1 MKKLKGF
8 MLVLLILCLTA
19 VPLAAQ
25 GVDEESSEE
34 ALIEAAR
41 VMRESGRVQFNFK
54 DLEIIKYVRFMSEL
68 LEENILVD
76 PSVKG
81 EVTIISP
88 RAVTIDQARDI
99 MISVLEMQG
108 LSLQTYSGYSKLI
121 PAKKGASTENIVR
134 KGKMGPGFG
143 DQDVVQIIPLDYV
156 SANFVMGAV
165 QKSLGKRINIVPL
178 LSGGGVILSGSA
190 SEVQQAVGIIHAVDN
205 PSSVKVSRTIL
216 VENAS
221 PELIAKHIAYLSKDK
236 NSPLHGLFVTADPSS
251 RKLILVGESTALSEA
266 VSVVKDL
273 DVPARAG
280 DFHVYRLQNADA
292 TTVAEQLSELLGVA
306 AKLEPDKK
314 GALPNTVVA
323 DTATN
328 SLIFAAPSYQYD
340 NLVNIIQQLDTQPKQ
355 VLLRGVI
362 AEVNLGKLK
371 DAGFD
376 WAGYGGSELGDDAL
390 FGGMAQMG
398 STGVPSTFLDYF
410 QDLTTTEELETRD
423 GETYKVTNTQ
433 TKGLLYASIR
443 LLNQYDAVNV
453 LSMPRLMCTDNMESS
468 LQVGQVIPQL
478 KQRNAD
484 VTNPSSVEN
493 SYEYK
498 DTGIILKVTPH
509 VRSGNLVALDIE
521 QTIEDVLST
530 QTSDTP
536 TTSKREITT
545 SVMVRDG
552 ETIVLGG
559 LITDSEKFLK
569 NRVPGLSYIPLLGNL
584 FTTTSRQKERVELV
598 LLLTPEIIDTPEE
611 ATEVTHRVME
621 SGRKDMT
628 PEEVKLQMRFQKLYD
643 ESVKKQ

>member
-1 MKKLKGF
+1 MKTLKGF
-8 MLVLLILCLTA
+8 LLILLILCMTA
-19 VPLAAQ
+19 VPLLAQ
-25 GVDEESSEE
+25 DGAGEPSEE
-34 ALIEAAR
+34 ALAEAAR

-54 DLEIIKYVRFMSEL
+54 DLDIVKYVRFMSEL
-68 LEENILVD
+68 LEENILID
-76 PSVKG
+76 PAVKG
-81 EVTIISP
+81 VVTIISP
-88 RAVTIDQARDI
+88 RAVSIDQARDI
-99 MISVLEMQG
+99 MISMLEMNG
-108 LSLQTYSGYSKLI
+108 FSLQTYSGYSKLI
-121 PAKKGASTENIVR
+121 PAKKGQSSENMVR

-143 DQDVVQIIPLDYV
+143 DQNVVQIIPLDYV

-165 QKSLGKRINIVPL
+165 QKSLGKELGIVPL
-178 LSGGGVILSGSA
+178 LSGTGVILNGTA
-190 SEVQQAVGIIHAVDN
+190 SDVQKAVSIIHAVDN
-205 PSSVKVSRTIL
+205 PASVKVSRTIL

-221 PELIAKHIAYLSKDK
+221 PELISKHLTFLSKDK
-236 NSPLHGLFVTADPSS
+236 NSPLFGLFVTADVSS
-251 RKLILVGESTALSEA
+251 RKLILVGESTALTEA
-266 VSVVKDL
+266 ESVVKDL

-280 DFHVYRLQNADA
+280 DFHVYRLENADSTA
-292 TTVAEQLSELLGVA
+292 VAEQLSQLLGVA
-306 AKLEPDKK
+306 AKLDPDKQ
-314 GALPNTVVA
+314 GVLPNTVVA

-340 NLVNIIQQLDTQPKQ
+340 NLVEIIKQLDTQPKQ

-362 AEVNLGKLK
+362 AEVNLTKLK

-376 WAGYGGSELGDDAL
+376 WAAYGGSELGDNAI

-398 STGVPSTFLDYF
+398 GTGVPATFLDYF
-410 QDLTTTEELETRD
+410 QDLTTQEEIKTVD
-423 GETYKVTNTQ
+423 GETYKVTNTEM
-433 TKGLLYASIR
+433 KGLLYTSIR
-443 LLNQYDAVNV
+443 LLNQFDAVNV

-509 VRSGNLVALDIE
+509 VRSGNLVALDIQ

-536 TTSKREITT
+536 TTSKREINT

-559 LITDSEKFLK
+559 LITEAEKFLK

-584 FTTTSRQKERVELV
+584 FTTTSKQRERVELV
-598 LLLTPEIIDTPEE
+598 LLLTPEIIETPEE
-611 ATEVTHRVME
+611 ATEVTHRVMQ
-621 SGRKDMT
+621 SGKQDMT
-628 PEEVKLQMRFQKLYD
+628 PEEVELQKRFEALYR
-643 ESVKKQ
+643 ESVSKQ